1 MIIITANGN
10 DVDVK
15 KIAAIIEDKKKAVSA
30 YEDTRIAVMMA
41 IKTFLTQSNKGFT
54 AKELSDKFGLPVGVI
69 ARVARDYGI
78 WTRDRRTTNRYVRLT
93 DNGEVDLDDIKEITY
108 KCKEY
113 YVPTY

>member
-1 MIIITANGN
+1 MITITVNGN
-10 DVDVK
+10 GVDVEK
-15 KIAAIIEDKKKAVSA
+15 VAAIIASKKKAVSA

-41 IKTFLTQSNKGFT
+41 IKTFLTQSRQGFT
-54 AKELSDKFGLPVGVI
+54 AKELSERFGLPIGVI

-78 WTRDRRTTNRYVRLT
+78 WTRDRKTTNRYVRLT
-93 DNGEVDLDDIKEITY
+93 DCGEVDLDDIKEFTY